1 MKIYTC
7 EELDVLKKGNKIV
20 LIQYTAKWCSP
31 CRVLTPILEK
41 IETEYP
47 DVIFGKIDID
57 ENRECVLSL
66 GIKSVPT
73 VILYNGEK
81 IINQSV
87 GVKPLTYYRQI
98 ITDLLK

>member
-7 EELDVLKKGNKIV
+7 EELDVLKKENKKILVEIGADWCPGCKTLVPV
-20 LIQYTAKWCSP
+20 L
-31 CRVLTPILEK
+31 EN